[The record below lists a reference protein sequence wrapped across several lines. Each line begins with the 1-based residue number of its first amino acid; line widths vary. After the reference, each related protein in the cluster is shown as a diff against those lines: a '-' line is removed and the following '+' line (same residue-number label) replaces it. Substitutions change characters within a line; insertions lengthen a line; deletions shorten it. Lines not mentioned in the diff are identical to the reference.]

1 MAVDAEVADSI
12 NLLWIFV
19 AGVICFLLQAGF
31 GLLEVRLLL
40 CVGISGTL
48 LLRFVVWHCLFV
60 FFETRSNSRLFFASL
75 YIKVGAVRAKNA
87 QNIMIKNLMDA
98 CVAALAYYLVGYGFA

>member
-1 MAVDAEVADSI
+1 MAVDPEVADAI

-31 GLLEVRLLL
+31 GLLEA
-40 CVGISGTL
+40 GS
-48 LLRFVVWHCLFV
+48 
-60 FFETRSNSRLFFASL
+60 
-75 YIKVGAVRAKNA
+75 VRAKNA
-87 QNIMIKNLMDA
+87 QNIMIKNMMDA